1 VVGVTLDQAK
11 AALSDMKLVPD
22 VTLKHDDTVP
32 KGQVMSQSPVGN
44 ATAPQGSKVHL
55 VVSNG
60 PPMVPVPSVVGK
72 NVGEAQQL
80 IIAAGLTPNVQQ
92 LPGGPGT
99 VLNQSPNGGDKAPKG
114 STVTLYVF

>member
-1 VVGVTLDQAK
+1 
-11 AALSDMKLVPD
+11 MKLVPD
-22 VTLKHDDTVP
+22 VHYKHDLTIP
-32 KGQVMSQSPVGN
+32 KDQVISQTPVGN
-44 ATAPQGSKVHL
+44 ATAPQGSKVRL

-60 PPMVPVPSVVGK
+60 PPIVEVPGVVGK

-99 VLNQSPNGGDKAPKG
+99 VLNQSPGGGDKAPKG